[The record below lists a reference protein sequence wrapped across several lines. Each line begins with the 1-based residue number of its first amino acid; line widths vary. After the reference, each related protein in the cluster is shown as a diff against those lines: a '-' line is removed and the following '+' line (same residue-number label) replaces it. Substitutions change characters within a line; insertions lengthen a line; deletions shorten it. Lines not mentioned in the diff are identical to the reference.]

1 MLADAAIFH
10 SNRYH
15 ADAACH
21 HCGGLIR
28 HENWCITHNPRV
40 FYAYE
45 IVVDPQKLQFGDQ
58 LILHALGV
66 NWMPKEYR
74 PV

>member
-1 MLADAAIFH
+1 MLVDAAIFH

-15 ADAACH
+15 ADAACQ

-28 HENWCITHNPRV
+28 YENWCITHNPRV
-40 FYAYE
+40 FYAYQ
-45 IVVDPQKLQFGDQ
+45 IVVEPQKLQFGDQ

-66 NWMPKEYR
+66 NWVQGECNSL
-74 PV
+74 